1 MPFMHLTIV
10 VSTLVSIIVCLPF
23 WNIVS
28 SNYDFMILLPMVF
41 LLVYGFVYAPM
52 VKEKSIRLSV
62 AAIILFSWLRCAIMP
77 AVGSLSGYYMF
88 LTSYSTVSSTRKAI
102 ILMAIEQIVIAVFL
116 LFITQGK
123 RRDTKQFEPDLKM
136 HGSIPAYLIFIVFAL
151 AFFFVYGETAQV
163 EFFVKSVA
171 GSVRS
176 GDSVDT
182 AARLATSIFRGGLL
196 YLFLIITEKMRQ
208 AYERKDRSLYVNIA
222 LLGAV
227 LLVGVIVGERRTSQ
241 IYTAFCTIW
250 LLARVFPT
258 RNKRIVITVVSAA
271 GFVLAML
278 SIYKFF
284 NAFLYDSYS
293 AAFSGVNVDLY
304 WLSSTLDSY
313 FHGIRVVARNI
324 GFADIANLG
333 IKNFFFDIGR
343 STFGLSFFIKSGG
356 MMTTSELYN
365 STLYGGSQSTGMLFS
380 SVAYGYEYFGF
391 LFAPL
396 VTCIN
401 VWIIVKLE
409 GLLRRCRSIEMNYI
423 LSYVFVRFAFGV
435 FANPAPLL
443 STASTFFVIQGLV
456 FLASLPFGTGGI
468 DKAAQ
473 RGQRLPTGRV
483 AME

>member
-10 VSTLVSIIVCLPF
+10 VSTLVSIFVCLPF

-52 VKEKSIRLSV
+52 VREKSIRLSV
-62 AAIILFSWLRCAIMP
+62 ATIILFSWLRCAIMP
-77 AVGSLSGYYMF
+77 AVGSISRYYMF

-102 ILMAIEQIVIAVFL
+102 ILMAIEQIVVAVFL

-123 RRDTKQFEPDLKM
+123 RRDTKPFEPDLKM
-136 HGSIPAYLIFIVFAL
+136 HGSLPAYLIFIAFAFAL
-151 AFFFVYGETAQV
+151 FIAIGDTGQV
-163 EFFVKSVA
+163 EFFIKSVE
-171 GSVRS
+171 GSGRS

-182 AARLATSIFRGGLL
+182 AARLATSIFKGGLL
-196 YLFLIITEKMRQ
+196 YLFIIITEKMRQ
-208 AYERKDRSLYVNIA
+208 AYERKDRNLYVNIA

-227 LLVGVIVGERRTSQ
+227 LLVGVIVGERRTAQ
-241 IYTAFCTIW
+241 VFTGFCTIW
-250 LLARVFPT
+250 LLVRVFPA
-258 RNKRIVITVVSAA
+258 RKKRVVLTVAAAA
-271 GFVLAML
+271 GFVLAMM
-278 SIYKFF
+278 SVYKFF
-284 NAFLYDSYS
+284 NAFLYDSYFE
-293 AAFSGVNVDLY
+293 AFSGARIDLY

-313 FHGIRVVARNI
+313 FHGVRVVARNI

-343 STFGLSFFIKSGG
+343 STFGLSFLLKGVG
-356 MMTTSELYN
+356 MLTTSELFN
-365 STLYGGSQSTGMLFS
+365 SSIYGGSQSTGYLFS
-380 SVAYGYEYFGF
+380 SVAYGYTYFGF

-396 VTCIN
+396 ITCVN

-456 FLASLPFGTGGI
+456 FLASLPFGTSGV

>member
-10 VSTLVSIIVCLPF
+10 VSTLVSIFVCLPF

-52 VKEKSIRLSV
+52 VREKSIRLSV
-62 AAIILFSWLRCAIMP
+62 ATIILFSWLRCAIMP
-77 AVGSLSGYYMF
+77 AVGSLSGYYMY

-123 RRDTKQFEPDLKM
+123 RRDTKPFEPDLKM
-136 HGSIPAYLIFIVFAL
+136 HGSIPAYLVFIVFAI
-151 AFFFVYGETAQV
+151 AFFVVYGETAQV
-163 EFFVKSVA
+163 EFFIKSVA
-171 GSVRS
+171 GSGRS

-182 AARLATSIFRGGLL
+182 AARLATSIFKGGLL
-196 YLFLIITEKMRQ
+196 YLFIIITEKMRQ

-227 LLVGVIVGERRTSQ
+227 FLVGVIVGERRSSQ
-241 IYTAFCTIW
+241 IYTTFCTIW
-250 LLARVFPT
+250 LLARVFPA
-258 RNKRIVITVVSAA
+258 RKKRVVITVVAAA

-293 AAFSGVNVDLY
+293 TAFGRADVDLY

-313 FHGIRVVARNI
+313 FYGIRAVSRNI

-365 STLYGGSQSTGMLFS
+365 STLYGGSQNTGMLFS

-435 FANPAPLL
+435 FANPAPLI
-443 STASTFFVIQGLV
+443 STASTFFVINVIV
-456 FLASLPFGTGGI
+456 FLAGLMFVTKSKYQVTSEKQIPMRV
-468 DKAAQ
+468 
-473 RGQRLPTGRV
+473 RG
-483 AME
+483 